1 MFQNY
6 LTMIKHF
13 LTIIFRQ
20 FIRHKFYVSI
30 KLLGLS
36 IGIAVSLLI
45 MLYVFY
51 EWGFDNFHRNRNSI
65 YNMVVESHHGDLVDN
80 SAMATAGIG
89 PSLLEEF
96 PEITGMVRLSNPS
109 SNYFVADGKSR
120 QVKDVIFADPSI
132 FSIFTFPLIKG
143 NPDYALGEPFTM
155 VITESTAGQLF
166 GDEDPIGKI
175 LKYNGEYNF
184 RITGIVEDP
193 PVNSHIYFNA
203 ILSFASLYEMEGYHM
218 GWDGGWSFY
227 TYIKV
232 ANNIDW
238 ENLDSKLTPFLE
250 KHINYKY
257 RDYGVELAIHFDPLN
272 KVYLRSSA
280 PGQMPRPGN
289 PVNLYIFS
297 AIALLILLIA
307 CINFM
312 NLSTARFINR
322 AREVGVRKVVGASR
336 GMLIRQFLGESVTI
350 SMLSLAIAII
360 LVEIFLP
367 EFNELTNSDV
377 SLYGTSVWIVPALI
391 LFGLVVGVFAGSYPA
406 FFMSSFKPIS
416 VIKGNML
423 SKTKGKGFRNALV
436 VIQFFIATLLILST
450 ITIFRQLSYVNSKS
464 LGFDKEDILV
474 LSLSGGESQAKFELL
489 KTELNKMS
497 FVQSA
502 GASSDIPVYGFTQN
516 GYFPEGYDN
525 SIMFHVL
532 DVDDDYLET
541 MGIGISDGRGF
552 SEEFYTNENAYLINR
567 ALARKLSWDKPVGKT
582 ISRNGKHTI
591 VGVAEDFHYAPL
603 QFQIEPLIITRKPY
617 MGFNYLSIRVKTV
630 RLQEAVESIE
640 TLWTEMFPS
649 EPFVYSF
656 LDRSLETSYNREQKF
671 ARIFTWFALLAIF
684 LAGLGLFGLA
694 SFLTEQRRKEIG
706 IRKTFG
712 ANTGKI
718 IWWLGRDFTKMVLI
732 GNLLAWPLAWYLL
745 QRWLDGFAFHAPL
758 SPIIFILTLL
768 FSLLFAFATVAWQS
782 AKAARQNP
790 VDSIRYE

>member
-1 MFQNY
+1 
-6 LTMIKHF
+6 MIKHF
-13 LTIIFRQ
+13 LLITFRQ
-20 FIRHKFYVSI
+20 FIKHKFYVSI

-45 MLYVFY
+45 MLYVFH
-51 EWGFDNFHRNRNSI
+51 EWSFDNFHHDRNSI
-65 YNMVVESHHGDLVDN
+65 YSMIVEDHHGDLVDN
-80 SAMATAGIG
+80 SAMSTAGIG

-96 PEITGMVRLSNPS
+96 PEITDMVRLSGPAES
-109 SNYFVADGKSR
+109 YFISEGKSK
-120 QVKDVIFADPSI
+120 QVRDVIFADSSI
-132 FSIFTFPLIKG
+132 FSVFTFPLANG
-143 NPDYALGEPFTM
+143 NPVYALRGPFTM
-155 VITESTAGQLF
+155 VLTESTAGQLF
-166 GDEDPIGKI
+166 GDKDPIGEI
-175 LKYNGEYNF
+175 LKYNGKYNF
-184 RITGIVEDP
+184 RITGIVKDP
-193 PVNSHIYFNA
+193 PANSHIYFNA
-203 ILSFASLYEMEGYHM
+203 ILSFASLYEMEGYYL
-218 GWDGGWSFY
+218 GWDGGWSYY
-227 TYIKV
+227 TYIKT

-238 ENLDSKLTPFLE
+238 QNLGLKLVPFLE

-257 RDYGVELAIHFDPLN
+257 RNYGSELAIHFDPLK
-272 KVYLRSSA
+272 KVYLHSSA
-280 PGQMPRPGN
+280 PGEFPRSGD

-336 GMLIRQFLGESVTI
+336 GMLVRQFLGESVTI
-350 SMLSLAIAII
+350 SMLALFIAII
-360 LVEIFLP
+360 LVEILLP

-377 SLYGTSVWIVPALI
+377 SLYGTSVWIIPVLI
-391 LFGLVVGVFAGSYPA
+391 LFGVVVGVFAGSYPA

-423 SKTKGKGFRNALV
+423 SKTKGKGFRNVLV
-436 VIQFFIATLLILST
+436 VIQFFIATILILST
-450 ITIFRQLSYVNSKS
+450 ITIFRQLSYVNNKS
-464 LGFDKEDILV
+464 LGFDKGDILV
-474 LSLSGGESQAKFELL
+474 LSLTGEGSKTKCELL
-489 KTELNKMS
+489 KTELKKMP
-497 FVQSA
+497 FVESA
-502 GASSDIPVYGFTQN
+502 GASSDIPVDGFSQN
-516 GYFPEGYDN
+516 GYVPQGYDN
-525 SIMFHVL
+525 SMMFHVL

-541 MGIGISDGRGF
+541 MGIRISDGSGF
-552 SEEFYTNENAYLINR
+552 SENFSTDENSYLINR
-567 ALARKLSWDKPVGKT
+567 ALAGKLSWDRPVGKT

-591 VGVAEDFHYAPL
+591 IGVVDDFHYAPL
-603 QFQIEPLIITRKPY
+603 QFQIDPLIITRKPY

-640 TLWTEMFPS
+640 TLWVEMFPS
-649 EPFVYSF
+649 EPFIYSF
-656 LDRSLETSYNREQKF
+656 LDKSVETSYSREQEF
-671 ARIFTWFALLAIF
+671 AKIFTYFALLAIL

-790 VDSIRYE
+790 VDAIRYE